1 MLSFCKVKPQLLVP
15 QAFIQHLLR
24 NAEFHEWKRNEIR
37 QFMFFSNWHLFARI
51 KILYQ
56 QLLCKITSFGHL

>member
-24 NAEFHEWKRNEIR
+24 NAEFHEWKRNEI
-37 QFMFFSNWHLFARI
+37 S
-51 KILYQ
+51 
-56 QLLCKITSFGHL
+56 LCSSAIGIYLQG